1 MANNNYFTNLENYMV
16 SYLRAK
22 RMNDL
27 GIITSDDLTKID
39 NKLRKKYSIKSNS
52 IYISIDWIKTPFRGN
67 M

>member
-1 MANNNYFTNLENYMV
+1 MANNNYFTNLEKYMV
-16 SYLRAK
+16 SYLHAK

-27 GIITSDDLTKID
+27 GNITSDDLIKID

-52 IYISIDWIKTPFRGN
+52 IYNSIDWIKTPFRGN